1 MLDAYDRGDFDAV
14 EEKVYAFS
22 DAGSNQVYWLA
33 KSFIVLGDAFADRGD
48 TEQAEATYN
57 SILDGYAPTREGDD
71 VLDQVQRRLEQLK
84 KVKR

>member
-1 MLDAYDRGDFDAV
+1 M
-14 EEKVYAFS
+14 YAFS

-48 TEQAEATYN
+48 YEQAEATYN
-57 SILDGYAPTREGDD
+57 SILDGYVPTRDGDD